1 MESYV
6 NVVVVRELLQKMSS
20 EEVTQAEERMR
31 ELVNNKDFF
40 SIIFGILSSK
50 Q

>member
-1 MESYV
+1 V
-6 NVVVVRELLQKMSS
+6 NVAIVRELLQKMAS

-40 SIIFGILSSK
+40 SIIFSILSSK